1 MNARTWRRVIV
12 VAAALGISS
21 ALSATLAAA
30 GNSKHRHGD
39 RTQGSGEV
47 VSRTLEVKDFDR
59 IDVQGVADVQ
69 VRFGKAYSA
78 ELEAEDNLIDLIEVR
93 VEGRTLVVETDEH
106 EDFETDEG
114 MHLRLVMP
122 ALVGVVVHGVS
133 NVEIEGMDAESVGF
147 ELAGV
152 GNIEARGRAKRIEVE
167 LEGVGKIDLRDLE
180 VEDAEV
186 DAGGVGEVLVNVH
199 GVLDARVN
207 GMSKVRYYGDP
218 REVRDDVDGFGRLVQ
233 ATGSAHRR

>member
-1 MNARTWRRVIV
+1 MNAFSWRRAIV
-12 VAAALGISS
+12 MVFALGIAS
-21 ALSATLAAA
+21 ALVTADAKA
-30 GNSKHRHGD
+30 GHAKHGRKS
-39 RTQGSGEV
+39 RTHGSGDM
-47 VSRTLEVKDFDR
+47 VSRTLELKDFDR

-69 VRFGKAYSA
+69 IRFGASYSA
-78 ELEAEDNLIDLIEVR
+78 ELEAEDNLIDLVD
-93 VEGRTLVVETDEH
+93 VHVQGRTLVIKTDDDE
-106 EDFETDEG
+106 EYDTDEG

-122 ALVGVVVHGVS
+122 ALSGVVVHGVS
-133 NVEIEGMDAESVGF
+133 NVEIEGMDADAVSF

-152 GNIEARGRAKRIEVE
+152 GNIEARGRAKRVEVE

-180 VEDAEV
+180 TEDADV
-186 DAGGVGEVLVNVH
+186 AAGGVGEVLVNVH

-233 ATGSAHRR
+233 ATGGARRR